1 MSGGRLIAVFGYSDR
16 STDELHPVCAARL
29 ERAMRES
36 AADDVV
42 LLSGWARWRK
52 PVSEAELMARAWSGE
67 TARLVL
73 DQRAR
78 TTLGNACGTADTL
91 RELGLRE
98 VVLVTSGWHLRR
110 ASSLLRAALKN
121 VEAELT
127 TAAAD
132 DRASLRT
139 RAREILAWALVP
151 ILAAFAARS
160 R

>member
-1 MSGGRLIAVFGYSDR
+1 MSGGRLIVVFGYSDR
-16 STDELHPVCAARL
+16 STDALHPVCAARL

-36 AADDVV
+36 QPDDVV

-52 PVSEAELMARAWSGE
+52 PVSEAELMAQAWTGD

-73 DQRAR
+73 DRHAR

-91 RELGLRE
+91 RELGLRD

-110 ASSLLRAALKN
+110 ASSLLRVALRG
-121 VEAELT
+121 VEANLT

-132 DRASLRT
+132 DTASLRT
-139 RAREILAWALVP
+139 RARELLAWALVP
-151 ILAAFAARS
+151 LFAAVAARS

>member
-16 STDELHPVCAARL
+16 STDALHPICAARL

-36 AADDVV
+36 QADDVV

-52 PVSEAELMARAWSGE
+52 PVSEAELMSRAWNGQ

-73 DQRAR
+73 DHDAR
-78 TTLGNACGTADTL
+78 TTLGNACRTAETL

-98 VVLVTSGWHLRR
+98 VVLVSSSWHLRR
-110 ASSLLRAALKN
+110 ASSLLRAALRN
-121 VEAELT
+121 VDADVT

-139 RAREILAWALVP
+139 RARELVAWTLVP
-151 ILAAFAARS
+151 VFAAFAARS